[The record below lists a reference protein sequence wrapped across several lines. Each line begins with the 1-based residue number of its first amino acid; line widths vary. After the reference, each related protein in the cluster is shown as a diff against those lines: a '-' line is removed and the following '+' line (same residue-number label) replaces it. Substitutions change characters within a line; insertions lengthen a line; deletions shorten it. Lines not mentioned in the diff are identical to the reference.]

1 MEYEDVTYFARF
13 SERINCDE
21 DSRCFKHY
29 EPQLSYSEEADE
41 DVRIDVMKK
50 LAQLHSMEF
59 PEADAAGYKEF
70 IYDEQSWWNTYDV
83 EAHFNTLMWSI
94 DNDVYGSGM
103 GMTDVLD
110 DIDMVGLGM
119 KIGPKKMFNS

>member
-1 MEYEDVTYFARF
+1 MPSHTGVFSTFVLDVTYHARF

-50 LAQLHSMEF
+50 LGMSSKF
-59 PEADAAGYKEF
+59 
-70 IYDEQSWWNTYDV
+70 
-83 EAHFNTLMWSI
+83 SI
-94 DNDVYGSGM
+94 AESYES
-103 GMTDVLD
+103 
-110 DIDMVGLGM
+110 
-119 KIGPKKMFNS
+119 